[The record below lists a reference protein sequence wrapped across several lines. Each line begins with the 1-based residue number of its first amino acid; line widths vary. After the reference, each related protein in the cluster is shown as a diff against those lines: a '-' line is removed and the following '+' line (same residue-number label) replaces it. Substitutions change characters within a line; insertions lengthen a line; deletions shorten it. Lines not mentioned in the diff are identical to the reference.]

1 MSFFQL
7 GSVIKMRREEL
18 GLSQEE
24 LADGICSVPTL
35 SRIENGERMPTK
47 NHFEMLMQRLG
58 YSSTSIDFFTDKQS
72 FLLHDFKYK
81 IRQAYI
87 DKNYDLAR
95 KNLEEFC
102 KISNNPSKIDEQFL
116 ILYQILLNLQEVTTE
131 EKLMQLEKA
140 LVLTCP
146 KYKIGNIPKILSY
159 AEVLLLNN
167 IAICYDC
174 LGKRTQT
181 ISILTS
187 LKEHYESQMTNK
199 EEALRTQ
206 PMILYNLSK
215 YLGLNGEYDE
225 CIKVCDMGIQIA
237 RTTGRCSLLA
247 ETLFNRSWALIQRN
261 LPEDEDAAKENL
273 RQAKS
278 FCFAFGNEM
287 LLEEI
292 ENYCK
297 SVFEDTLL

>member
-1 MSFFQL
+1 
-7 GSVIKMRREEL
+7 
-18 GLSQEE
+18 
-24 LADGICSVPTL
+24 
-35 SRIENGERMPTK
+35 MPTK

-146 KYKIGNIPKILSY
+146 KFKIGNIPKILSY
-159 AEVLLLNN
+159 EEVLLLNN

-181 ISILTS
+181 ISILMS
-187 LKEHYESQMTNK
+187 LKEHYEFQMINK
-199 EEALRTQ
+199 EEVLRTQ
-206 PMILYNLSK
+206 LMILYNLSK

-247 ETLFNRSWALIQRN
+247 EPLFNRSWALIQRN

-278 FCFAFGNEM
+278 FCFAVGKET